1 MDADTV
7 EWLLAMAAVFAIGA
21 ISLVLVFSI

>member
-7 EWLLAMAAVFAIGA
+7 EWLLAMTAVLAIGA
-21 ISLVLVFSI
+21 VSLVLVFSI